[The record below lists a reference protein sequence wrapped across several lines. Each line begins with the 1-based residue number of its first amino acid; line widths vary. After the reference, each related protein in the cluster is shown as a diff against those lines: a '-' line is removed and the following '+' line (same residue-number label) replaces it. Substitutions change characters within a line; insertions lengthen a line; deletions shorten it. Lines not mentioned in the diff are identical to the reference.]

1 MNHQVEC
8 AAVAQ
13 PNGGKV
19 THVARREA
27 ADAKRLRERHHRTI
41 HQAEAEISEASVHFH
56 RT

>member
-8 AAVAQ
+8 AAVTE
-13 PNGGKV
+13 PNGGEV

-41 HQAEAEISEASVHFH
+41 HQTEAEISEASVHFH